1 MSRHL
6 QQPAAYWPPRNE
18 PFGQPTHPAAG
29 RGAGKAARRA
39 MSPARSFG
47 PVETQ
52 PCNCRAGSKSL
63 QGWAGAPGPTG
74 RPGTP
79 AAATVSRPAA
89 PAGVGAPR
97 GGAQRRS
104 SAPCTRGGGASGGT
118 APCRRGGSGAPE
130 LRDPNS
136 APPRLQR
143 LWLPWQRAGGASPQT
158 LVAITTT
165 PGPRP
170 QHPPGGRLRC
180 GAVGAALTYGGDDGA
195 HEVEGSG
202 EVPARPQG
210 VDADTRG
217 HGRLVAP
224 QEGAQLRQADVE
236 DAAEVVEGPVPAELR
251 RRLRRALESRED
263 GGAGAQVRGDQ
274 GG

>member
-1 MSRHL
+1 
-6 QQPAAYWPPRNE
+6 
-18 PFGQPTHPAAG
+18 
-29 RGAGKAARRA
+29 

-47 PVETQ
+47 PVEAQ

-63 QGWAGAPGPTG
+63 QGWAGAPAPTG
-74 RPGTP
+74 RPGTA

-118 APCRRGGSGAPE
+118 APCRGGGSGAPE

-170 QHPPGGRLRC
+170 QHPPGRAPPLRGRR
-180 GAVGAALTYGGDDGA
+180 GGA
-195 HEVEGSG
+195 HLWWRRRCPRS
-202 EVPARPQG
+202 
-210 VDADTRG
+210 
-217 HGRLVAP
+217 
-224 QEGAQLRQADVE
+224 
-236 DAAEVVEGPVPAELR
+236 
-251 RRLRRALESRED
+251 RRLRGSPSAAAGRRRGYPRPWPPRSSAGRRAAP
-263 GGAGAQVRGDQ
+263 AG
-274 GG
+274 